1 VSQPGS
7 LKAYLHRSNTT
18 LTERPTTYTVP
29 GSGSRSR
36 GRVTLSL
43 DWHLTILETHETS
56 IMMLR
61 ALNRIV
67 DTTIQMSK
75 GDEPILNGAIEFRS
89 PALRLRAQDTVL
101 LGGFTYGILAAA
113 IRGLG
118 ELVDKWGGYG
128 VDVRVF
134 QGGKP
139 VGVMQLDFDI

>member
-1 VSQPGS
+1 
-7 LKAYLHRSNTT
+7 
-18 LTERPTTYTVP
+18 
-29 GSGSRSR
+29 
-36 GRVTLSL
+36 
-43 DWHLTILETHETS
+43 
-56 IMMLR
+56 MMLR

-128 VDVRVF
+128 VDVRVYH
-134 QGGKP
+134 GSRP
-139 VGVMQLDFDI
+139 VGVMQLDFDL